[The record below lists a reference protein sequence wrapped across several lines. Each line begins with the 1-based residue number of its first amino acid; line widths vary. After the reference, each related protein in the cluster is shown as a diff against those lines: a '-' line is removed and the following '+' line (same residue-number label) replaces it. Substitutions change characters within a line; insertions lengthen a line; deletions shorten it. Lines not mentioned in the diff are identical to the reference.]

1 MPVSSAPPEAPPA
14 EKMPMSQPMLRPLGF
29 GEVLDGAF
37 TLYRR
42 HFPTL
47 FATALIAI
55 IPITLLMSSIENV
68 SLAMDRSGAISPAMA
83 NRVLLSFPPLMLLWG
98 VVWAALTHQTANAY
112 QGRAPSLRGG
122 YTAAVRALPRL
133 IGSGIVIS
141 LIATALALCISLVA
155 GVIVA
160 TLLAIGAGTL
170 PTATMGVVML
180 LAGAATLVGM
190 AAIFAVV
197 PAIVVEGAGPW
208 SALKRSSRLARGAH
222 ARIVGVMVVCSL
234 IVVLPT
240 VGLAVAVGMGAAL
253 WDSAAAVSLSP
264 VQLFAQQLIAITTGA
279 LTTPFIVGCVTVL
292 YFDRRVRTE
301 AYDLEVAA
309 DSLVAQT

>member
-1 MPVSSAPPEAPPA
+1 
-14 EKMPMSQPMLRPLGF
+14 MSQPMLRPLGF

-47 FATALIAI
+47 FATALVAV

-68 SLAMDRSGAISPAMA
+68 SLTMDRGGAVSPAMA
-83 NRVLLSFPPLMLLWG
+83 NRVLLSFPPLMLLWA
-98 VVWAALTHQTANAY
+98 VVWAALTHQTASAY
-112 QGRAPSLRGG
+112 RGRAPTLRDG
-122 YTAAVRALPRL
+122 YTAAARALPRL
-133 IGSGIVIS
+133 IGSGMVVALIAIALILGIS
-141 LIATALALCISLVA
+141 LLSGA
-155 GVIVA
+155 IVA
-160 TLLAIGAGTL
+160 ALLAIGAGAV
-170 PTATMGVVML
+170 PAATMGLIML
-180 LAGAATLVGM
+180 AAGAATLVAM
-190 AAIFAVV
+190 ATIFAVV

-208 SALKRSSRLARGAH
+208 SALKRSSRLARGART
-222 ARIVGVMVVCSL
+222 RIIGIMVVCSL

-240 VGLAVAVGMGAAL
+240 IGLAVAVGMGTAL

-264 VQLFAQQLIAITTGA
+264 VQLFAQQLIAIMTGA
-279 LTTPFIVGCVTVL
+279 LTTPFIIGCVTVL

-309 DSLVAQT
+309 DSLVAGA

>member
-1 MPVSSAPPEAPPA
+1 
-14 EKMPMSQPMLRPLGF
+14 MSQPMLRPLGF

-47 FATALIAI
+47 FATALVAV

-68 SLAMDRSGAISPAMA
+68 SLALDSGGAMSPAMA
-83 NRVLLSFPPLMLLWG
+83 NRVLLTFPPLMLLWA

-122 YTAAVRALPRL
+122 YTAAARALPRL
-133 IGSGIVIS
+133 IVSGIVIS
-141 LIATALALCISLVA
+141 LIATALVVCISVLAALLVA
-155 GVIVA
+155 A
-160 TLLAIGAGTL
+160 LLAIGAETL
-170 PTATMGVVML
+170 PPATIGAIML
-180 LAGAATLVGM
+180 AAGAATLVGM
-190 AAIFAVV
+190 ATIFAVV

-208 SALKRSSRLARGAH
+208 SALKRSGRLARGGR
-222 ARIVGVMVVCSL
+222 ARIIGVMVVCSL

-240 VGLAVAVGMGAAL
+240 VGLAVAVGMGTAL

-279 LTTPFIVGCVTVL
+279 LTTPFIIGCVTVL

-309 DSLVAQT
+309 DSLVAQA